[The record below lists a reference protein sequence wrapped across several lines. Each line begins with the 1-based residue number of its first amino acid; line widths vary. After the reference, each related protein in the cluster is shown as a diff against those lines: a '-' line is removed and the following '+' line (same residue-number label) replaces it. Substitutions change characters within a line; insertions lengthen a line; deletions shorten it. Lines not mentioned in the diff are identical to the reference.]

1 MGWSLWSYVQSLSV
15 CQLKKIPVRMISLLF
30 LCIGLTVAVT
40 PDNIRI
46 IQEQSAMVAE
56 ASLSQ
61 VMSRCMLK

>member
-1 MGWSLWSYVQSLSV
+1 MGWSHWSYAQSLSV
-15 CQLKKIPVRMISLLF
+15 FRLKKTRVRMISLLF
-30 LCIGLTVAVT
+30 LSVGLTAAVT
-40 PDNIRI
+40 PENIRI

>member
-1 MGWSLWSYVQSLSV
+1 MGWSYWSLAQSQSV
-15 CQLKKIPVRMISLLF
+15 FRLKKTRVRMISLLF

-40 PDNIRI
+40 PENIRI